1 MDRNLMTIIT
11 MVVVGFASVF
21 VVGCANDA
29 QSGAV
34 IGGLAGAGIGQLAG
48 GHTEATLIGAAIGA
62 GAGYIVGNESERKKT
77 SAEIDA
83 VRAEQQSVVVWITN
97 SNGSKV
103 PVRLTKSG
111 PNYVGPRGETYPKLP
126 SQEQLRP
133 VYGF

>member
-1 MDRNLMTIIT
+1 MDRNLTTII
-11 MVVVGFASVF
+11 MVVVVGFASVF

-29 QSGAV
+29 QTGAV
-34 IGGLAGAGIGQLAG
+34 VGGLAGAGIGQLAG

-62 GAGYIVGNESERKKT
+62 GTVYIIGNDGERKKT
-77 SAEIDA
+77 EAEINA
-83 VRAEQQSVVVWITN
+83 VRTEQQTVVVWITN

-103 PVRLTKSG
+103 PVRLAKSG
-111 PNYVGPRGETYPKLP
+111 PNYVGPRGEIYAKLP

>member
-1 MDRNLMTIIT
+1 MDRNLTTII
-11 MVVVGFASVF
+11 MVVVVGFASVF

-29 QSGAV
+29 QTGAV
-34 IGGLAGAGIGQLAG
+34 VGGLAGAGIGQLAG

-62 GAGYIVGNESERKKT
+62 GTGYIVGNEGERKKT
-77 SAEIDA
+77 EAQINA
-83 VRAEQQSVVVWITN
+83 VRADQQSVIVWITN

-111 PNYVGPRGETYPKLP
+111 PNFVGPRGELYAQLP